1 MQAIQDLQVNMNL
14 YPAICGYLVNLR
26 TVALY
31 NTLVTQLDLNPDAAS
46 FPRQKAAL
54 AQAFESYGIKNV
66 LGITVG
72 NEYLLNANSRG
83 DTIQNATTTVL
94 NGINEI
100 KATWPGIPVG
110 TSDTGGQFIDGVAPA
125 VD

>member
-1 MQAIQDLQVNMNL
+1 MA
-14 YPAICGYLVNLR
+14 
-26 TVALY
+26 
-31 NTLVTQLDLNPDAAS
+31 TQPDLNPDAAS

-54 AQAFESYGIKNV
+54 AQAFENYGTKNV

-83 DTIQNATTTVL
+83 DTIQNATTTVI
-94 NGINEI
+94 NGVNEI

-110 TSDTGGQFIDGVAPA
+110 TSDAGGQYLEGLAPA